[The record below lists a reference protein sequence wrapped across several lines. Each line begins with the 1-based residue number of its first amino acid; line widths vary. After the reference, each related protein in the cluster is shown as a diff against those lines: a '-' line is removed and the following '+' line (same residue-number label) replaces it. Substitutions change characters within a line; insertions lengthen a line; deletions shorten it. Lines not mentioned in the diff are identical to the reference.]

1 MKKPGGRRMPN
12 AGYGNDQSRWGD
24 EQRDVAGPFL
34 TGRLPSRCYP
44 FIGMSTQAPA
54 PPQKINLR
62 RPDIME
68 AVQAQV
74 LSHYRSGLVE
84 RIRANG
90 HILSAGDLTIKLA
103 KEFGFCYGVE
113 RAIDLAYAARKAYPE
128 RRIFLLGEIIHNP
141 EVNDQIQRLGIL
153 TIASKPGDDEINEL
167 KPEDIVIIPAF
178 GTEVATRRK
187 LEAKGCQFVD
197 TTCGDVMS
205 VWKRVRQYSKDS
217 VTSIIHGKAWH
228 EETKATSSQ
237 ARASGPGHYLVVF
250 TLAETDCVCDYIVNG
265 GNKAEFLEKFKHA
278 CSEGFDPD
286 VHLRAIGVA
295 NQTTMLRGETEE
307 VQRRLRQAMI
317 QKYGEGE
324 IDKHFRFFDT
334 ICGATQD
341 RQDALGKL
349 LLEPISLLL
358 VIGGYNSSN
367 TSHLAEMG
375 EAKLPTYFIKNAAK
389 MESEKLI
396 CHYDQHK
403 HQEIETRDW
412 LPSGK
417 ITVGIT
423 AGASCPNNLIEDAI
437 RRLFELR
444 GISVQQLIEEA

>member
-1 MKKPGGRRMPN
+1 
-12 AGYGNDQSRWGD
+12 
-24 EQRDVAGPFL
+24 
-34 TGRLPSRCYP
+34 
-44 FIGMSTQAPA
+44 MSTEAPTA
-54 PPQKINLR
+54 PQKINLR
-62 RPDIME
+62 RPDIMS

-74 LSHYRSGLVE
+74 LSHYRSELVE

-90 HILSAGDLTIKLA
+90 HILSAGNLTVKLA
-103 KEFGFCYGVE
+103 QEFGFCYGVE
-113 RAIDLAYAARKAYPE
+113 RAIDLAYAARRAYPD

-141 EVNDQIQRLGIL
+141 EVNDQIRRLGIV
-153 TIASKPGDDEINEL
+153 TIAGKPRDEEINPL
-167 KPEDIVIIPAF
+167 RPDDIVIIPAF
-178 GTEVATRRK
+178 GTEVATRKK
-187 LEAKGCQFVD
+187 LEEKGCLFVD

-228 EETKATSSQ
+228 EETMATSSQ
-237 ARASGPGHYLVVF
+237 ARASGNGHYLVVF
-250 TLAETDCVCDYIVNG
+250 TLAETDYVCNYIVLG
-265 GNKAEFLEKFKHA
+265 GNKEEFLTKFKGA
-278 CSEGFDPD
+278 YSDGFDPD

-307 VQRRLRQAMI
+307 VQRRLKAAMVA
-317 QKYGEGE
+317 KYGESE
-324 IDKHFRFFDT
+324 LPRHFRFFDT

-341 RQDALGKL
+341 RQDALEKL
-349 LLEPISLLL
+349 LLQPLDLLL

-389 MESEKLI
+389 MVSEGLI

-403 HQEIETRDW
+403 HEEIETRDW
-412 LPSGK
+412 LPAK
-417 ITVGIT
+417 NATVGIT

-444 GISVQQLIEEA
+444 GISVRQLLEGSSENLQ

>member
-1 MKKPGGRRMPN
+1 
-12 AGYGNDQSRWGD
+12 
-24 EQRDVAGPFL
+24 
-34 TGRLPSRCYP
+34 
-44 FIGMSTQAPA
+44 MSIEAPPA
-54 PPQKINLR
+54 PQKINLR
-62 RPDIME
+62 RPDVMA

-74 LSHYRSGLVE
+74 LSHYRSNLVE

-90 HILSAGDLTIKLA
+90 YVLSAGDLTIKLA

-113 RAIDLAYAARKAYPE
+113 RAIDLAYAARKVFPE
-128 RRIFLLGEIIHNP
+128 QPIYILGEIIHNP
-141 EVNDQIQRLGIL
+141 EVNDQIRAMGIKFL
-153 TIASKPGDDEINEL
+153 SGNEKDADIADL
-167 KPEDIVIIPAF
+167 KQDDIVIIPAF
-178 GTEVATRRK
+178 GMEVSMRRQ
-187 LEAKGCQFVD
+187 LEAKGCRFVD

-205 VWKRVRQYSKDS
+205 VWKRVRQYSKDK
-217 VTSIIHGKAWH
+217 VTSIIHGKSWH

-237 ARASGPGHYLVVF
+237 TMANGGGHYLVVF
-250 TLAETDCVCDYIVNG
+250 TLAETDYVCNYILNSG
-265 GNKAEFLEKFKHA
+265 DKAAFLEKFEGA
-278 CSEGFDPD
+278 YSEGFDPD
-286 VHLRAIGVA
+286 VHLQAIGVA

-307 VQRRLRQAMI
+307 VQRRLRQAML

-324 IDKHFRFFDT
+324 IERHFRFFDT

-349 LLEPISLLL
+349 LQEPISLLL

-389 MESEKLI
+389 MRSESLI
-396 CHYDQHK
+396 LHYDQHK
-403 HQEIETRDW
+403 HQEVETADW
-412 LPSGK
+412 LPAGK
-417 ITVGIT
+417 VTVGIT

-444 GISVQQLIEEA
+444 GISVQELLAG

>member
-1 MKKPGGRRMPN
+1 
-12 AGYGNDQSRWGD
+12 
-24 EQRDVAGPFL
+24 
-34 TGRLPSRCYP
+34 
-44 FIGMSTQAPA
+44 
-54 PPQKINLR
+54 
-62 RPDIME
+62 ME

-141 EVNDQIQRLGIL
+141 EVNDQIRRMGIV
-153 TIASKPGDDEINEL
+153 TIASKPGDDEINQL

-205 VWKRVRQYSKDS
+205 VWKRIKQYSKDL

-237 ARASGPGHYLVVF
+237 AGRGHYLVVF
-250 TLAETDCVCDYIVNG
+250 TLAETDYVCNYIVNG

-286 VHLRAIGVA
+286 IHLSAIGVA

-307 VQRRLRQAMI
+307 VQRRLRSAMI
-317 QKYGEGE
+317 QKYGEAE
-324 IDKHFRFFDT
+324 VDKHFRFFDT

-349 LLEPISLLL
+349 MQEPLNLLL

-389 MESEKLI
+389 MASDKLI
-396 CHYDQHK
+396 HHYDQHK
-403 HQEIETRDW
+403 HEEVGTRDW
-412 LPSGK
+412 LPAGK

-444 GISVQQLIEEA
+444 GISVQQLMADAPSV